1 MPRFKITINA
11 RVIDYASRSFLV
23 DVDDGR
29 QLRTV
34 SSDLLNDL
42 ADESHVPWEFGNVGF
57 VEVDEHEV
65 TECGNDTTSIVPVL
79 QLSTPH
85 PSDH

>member
-23 DVDDGR
+23 DVDDGS
-29 QLRTV
+29 QLRTL

-42 ADESHVPWEFGNVGF
+42 ADESHVPWEFGNVGC
-57 VEVDEHEV
+57 VEVDDHEV
-65 TECGNDTTSIVPVL
+65 TECGNDTTSDFPVL
-79 QLSTPH
+79 RFSSEQPK
-85 PSDH
+85 

>member
-1 MPRFKITINA
+1 MPLFKITINA

-23 DVDDGR
+23 DVDDGS
-29 QLRTV
+29 QLRTL

-57 VEVDEHEV
+57 VEVDDHEV
-65 TECGNDTTSIVPVL
+65 TECTEGDEPNRPIANL
-79 QLSTPH
+79 GEA
-85 PSDH
+85 